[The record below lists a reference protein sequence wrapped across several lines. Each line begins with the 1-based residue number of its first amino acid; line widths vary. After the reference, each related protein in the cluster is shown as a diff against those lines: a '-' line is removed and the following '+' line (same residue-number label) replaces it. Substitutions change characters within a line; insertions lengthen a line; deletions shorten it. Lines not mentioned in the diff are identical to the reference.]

1 MGAKILV
8 ADDEE
13 RIRRLVRDFLK
24 KEGYEVLE
32 AGDGEEAINAF
43 YEVPDI
49 ALFILDVMMPKMDG
63 LQVLREIRDS
73 ADRAA
78 VPVILLTARTS
89 EQDQLAGFDAGA
101 DEYVEKPFRP
111 RVLVA
116 RVNAILRRSLPQEEE
131 KLSFGEI
138 LLDPV
143 AREVFVE
150 GERIEL
156 SFKEFELLR
165 FFLEH
170 PGIALSREKILQAVW
185 DYDYF
190 GDERTVDTHVKKL
203 RSKLGAAGDHI
214 RTIWGLGYKL
224 EKNG

>member
-1 MGAKILV
+1 MGLKILV

-32 AGDGEEAINAF
+32 AGNGEEAINAF
-43 YEVPDI
+43 YEIPDI
-49 ALFILDVMMPKMDG
+49 SLFILDVMMPKMDG

-73 ADRAA
+73 ADRAS

-116 RVNAILRRSLPQEEE
+116 RVNAILRRSRPQKEE

-143 AREVFVE
+143 AREVSVG

-165 FFLEH
+165 FFMEH

-203 RSKLGAAGDHI
+203 RSKLGDAGENI

-224 EKNG
+224 EKQ